1 MKLITYIQD
10 IQAYGERCRLVIL
23 GDTVYIAISRVRKRL
38 LIDITINH

>member
-23 GDTVYIAISRVRKRL
+23 SDTVYIAISRVRKRL
-38 LIDITINH
+38 LIDITLKH

>member
-23 GDTVYIAISRVRKRL
+23 GDTIYIAISRVRKRL
-38 LIDITINH
+38 LIDITLKN